1 VAHRRCDADR
11 SVIRHARCGPIWRE
25 VRKGQVVAVVTTGV
39 DPHKRSRTAVALG
52 AGEAVL
58 GQMKM
63 QVNVP
68 VDPLSSAYGPR

>member
-1 VAHRRCDADR
+1 
-11 SVIRHARCGPIWRE
+11 
-25 VRKGQVVAVVTTGV
+25 VAVVTTGV